1 MEKLFKGLK
10 ETLLPGSCKLC
21 LTQLNHEQTSFC
33 GDCTDELPHLQNQ
46 CPCCALP
53 LIFSGICPQCQ
64 KKPPAYRRCI
74 AAFSY
79 QYPIN
84 KSIVHI
90 KSNAYAP
97 ELKQLSLRLADIIL
111 QSYNMEPIPEVLIP
125 MPLHWLKQLR
135 RGFNQSQ
142 LIANLVAGKIP
153 NCTIRNDICSR
164 KSYRIDQHLQTRQQR
179 WRSIADSFS
188 VRDQSEIKG
197 SRVALIDDVVTTGAT
212 VTAAT
217 KKLLEIGI
225 KSVDIWCIARTGWHY
240 NAS

>member
-1 MEKLFKGLK
+1 M
-10 ETLLPGSCKLC
+10 
-21 LTQLNHEQTSFC
+21 QLNHEQTSFC
-33 GDCTDELPHLQNQ
+33 DDCTDELPHLQNQ
-46 CPCCALP
+46 CLCCALP
-53 LIFSGICPQCQ
+53 LIRSGICPQCQ
-64 KKPPAYRRCI
+64 KKPPIYRRCI

-97 ELKQLSLRLADIIL
+97 ELKQLSLRLADVIL
-111 QSYNMEPIPEVLIP
+111 QSYNMEPIPKVLIP

-142 LIANLVAGKIP
+142 LIASLVASKIP
-153 NCTIRNDICSR
+153 NCTIRNDICNR

-197 SRVALIDDVVTTGAT
+197 SRVVLIDDVVTTGAT

-225 KSVDIWCIARTGWHY
+225 KSVDIWCIARTGWNY